1 MKKKYGERNSGLRK
15 GKDSRK
21 RKRSTSD
28 SSSSEDIALKTQ
40 VRRLTEKLK
49 DMEGSRKWN
58 SKSNKM

>member
-1 MKKKYGERNSGLRK
+1 MKKKYGQRSSGSRK

-28 SSSSEDIALKTQ
+28 SSSSEDTVLKTQ

-49 DMEGSRKWN
+49 DMEGSR
-58 SKSNKM
+58 SVRC